1 MAIISFKSVG
11 QKQQNVVNLEATKP
25 IIPIGI
31 KTPLRINTSSGLLD
45 MHFNLEKQLSDN
57 LRNLLLTNWGERV
70 GQYFFGANL
79 TPLTSE
85 FVAQDKFDNEAIVRI
100 KDAVTRWMSYIDLV
114 DFSSEIDRVEN
125 RNIGIIKITI
135 SYNILALQVSNKK
148 LQIVLYVM

>member
-11 QKQQNVVNLEATKP
+11 QKQQKAVDSKLTKSMM
-25 IIPIGI
+25 PIGI
-31 KTPLRINTSSGLLD
+31 KTPLRINVNSGLLD
-45 MHFNLEKQLSDN
+45 MHFSLEQQLSDN
-57 LRNLLLTNWGERV
+57 LKNLLLTNWGERV

-79 TPLTSE
+79 LPLTSE
-85 FVAQDKFDNEAIVRI
+85 FVAQDGFDNEAIIRI
-100 KDAVTRWMSYIDLV
+100 KDAAEKWMPYIDLV
-114 DFSSEIDRVEN
+114 DFSSETDRVEN